1 MVDQEP
7 NIFPYGKK
15 TGGRGK
21 SQECFIHQAQYM
33 YGTFYDYSKTIYT
46 NTRTPVIINC
56 PNHGEFYKTPRE
68 HLRGYGCPNKIHN
81 FLRKATSIHGD
92 LYDYSLVEYLLSKLP
107 VKIIC
112 PEHGVFKQTPGS
124 HLQGCGCPD
133 YSHRDFHTY
142 DTHSFIEKSKR
153 VHGEKYDYSQT
164 VFVHCLKPVIIVCK
178 RHGQFLQTPSSH
190 YGGHGCHNCI
200 HTISKP
206 ETEWL
211 NYLGIKK
218 EFRQRT
224 IYLNGKKFSLDA
236 LDPYTNTIY
245 EFYGDYWHG
254 NPVIYDADDIHPIRQ
269 ISFGELYA
277 YTIAREQTLKEAGY
291 NVVCIW
297 ENEFKTIKYNNF
309 LIQMNI

>member
-1 MVDQEP
+1 
-7 NIFPYGKK
+7 
-15 TGGRGK
+15 
-21 SQECFIHQAQYM
+21 
-33 YGTFYDYSKTIYT
+33 
-46 NTRTPVIINC
+46 
-56 PNHGEFYKTPRE
+56 
-68 HLRGYGCPNKIHN
+68 
-81 FLRKATSIHGD
+81 
-92 LYDYSLVEYLLSKLP
+92 
-107 VKIIC
+107 
-112 PEHGVFKQTPGS
+112 
-124 HLQGCGCPD
+124 
-133 YSHRDFHTY
+133 
-142 DTHSFIEKSKR
+142 
-153 VHGEKYDYSQT
+153 
-164 VFVHCLKPVIIVCK
+164 
-178 RHGQFLQTPSSH
+178 LQTPSSH